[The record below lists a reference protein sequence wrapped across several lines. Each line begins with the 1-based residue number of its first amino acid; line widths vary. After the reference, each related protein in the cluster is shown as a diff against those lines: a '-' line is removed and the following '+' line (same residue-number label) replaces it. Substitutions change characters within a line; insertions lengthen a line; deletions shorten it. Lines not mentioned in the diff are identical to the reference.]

1 MDKKINDNYDIDD
14 NNIISN
20 IQINPLEI
28 SHEEIQEQNID
39 KDNIIINDDKENN
52 NEKEDNNKDENNKK
66 QKRKT
71 FIFKFYSGIL
81 ISMIYLLIS
90 LFTYSYLNL
99 VHIFLSF
106 YFIYLFFNFHS
117 ENSFI
122 LLNKAL
128 KIAYIIQFCY
138 IIIKGLLFIIYKL
151 FDKNNLNQFKI
162 FFEIFNISFN
172 KINYSIFEM
181 GISLFDLIILLLYY
195 SINNFHGSNWKKY
208 SNYCIKLI
216 KSWKGNENSLLSVG
230 LYLICLGTI
239 FQPSI
244 IHTFFLFIIL
254 LHLSSLLFN
263 LKFNHWLRKKISK
276 FFIYCL
282 PIYFLENYLF
292 NCPNFFDFLLDSESY
307 FHGFVG
313 IIYLFDKK
321 NTNYNYFKNWIFL
334 NIIPFILFY
343 FGFCLLVF
351 FVTIKNNKVY
361 NLEAQIDYI
370 NKEFNESF
378 ENMNESIDVAQ
389 GIIKFYIESK
399 TLTFYNKIKLYIIK
413 YCITPEFFLHLCR
426 IGIIIWINLFDT
438 YANVLF
444 IIWIFLS
451 IYMEDILL
459 FLNITKYTI
468 FPLLMLV
475 FSSTYIFNIGIF
487 NEFGSYYIKAFGL
500 VKYEKNSSV
509 FLIHM
514 GLKITIITLFQ
525 IYIYIQMKYFKF
537 YELHKNDIEK
547 KKNMKEKE
555 LNDLI
560 KIHFEGNYIL
570 QEIEI
575 IFKVVSVINSI
586 LVTVFFYLSICQNIN
601 IFNEIILMFI
611 FSLYVFSKHI
621 DEYYFKFLVSIN
633 IIFILKYIVHV
644 IYPEIQQN
652 DQTTNIYN
660 LLSLLFFDNLKNIH
674 YSWIAF
680 YFLYIEYCNSSSL
693 IFQKC
698 KSKTFSIFQL
708 IDQNEKLG
716 NTIKFILIT
725 ICDFIF
731 GIYIWLII
739 ACFIICFSMIENNI
753 LFLFELFIIF
763 IIYYKYIK
771 IASNK
776 YQNNENIFFYVWLLI
791 LSSIINFVIIYIL
804 QFLNK
809 RPLSFWNVLNT
820 PTLRRNL
827 ELFGLFLY
835 EADYT
840 SNLFPYMIMF
850 IISIALY
857 LEIDRQLKINSKLDS
872 NDNQKNNNIL
882 FRDGSEDVHKN
893 YLLNDEI
900 LKQYSTK
907 IYYVLYYILHYY
919 WIIIFIVVDI
929 LSIYWM
935 LSISMFIEIFIFS
948 FYIMKSFKYYYSNIL
963 SNEIIDDS
971 IQLYNYQKKNHF
983 KTTHSL
989 QEEYFNLVWKFNLFF
1004 ISLSYLSNIVL
1015 KFYED
1020 EKDKKEIKF
1029 LNGMIYIFGF
1039 YCSYKSNKNK
1049 YNFISYSFGYFLIIG
1064 LFSIRAYFV
1073 SKFEE
1078 IKVKMESAEES
1089 KKLSKRKRGGS
1100 FDIKKTILSLDNP
1113 EENVIP
1119 NMFNLDNESNNKL
1132 NESSVSSINDTID
1145 NAINDFEIIESKDN
1159 EISNDNIDNNLI
1171 QSFNNKY
1178 RHSLGTIISKDSSSI
1193 KYVKNKMI
1201 DYSISFQKAIKAFIE
1216 VIIIALILFEALL
1229 KVNII
1234 SFILLFF
1241 VIYTYIKNELNT
1253 QVMFYISSLVLFLFN
1268 LQYLLFVSNIS
1279 YNTNPF
1285 KDNEIMVYL
1294 KEILKIPWYY
1304 EFLGTKWGF
1313 FLSCGVYQYQ
1323 IRTLWIDVIILI
1335 ILYFYLEFFSF
1346 SLYEKDKSDIK
1357 FNILYDKYS
1366 KKFADMKFLTKE
1378 QYESFIYDMKF
1389 SYNINLKFSI
1399 SNNLEEKNSKLN
1411 QREIEKIKKG
1421 KEKTKKN
1428 KEVRKFKRL
1437 RNYFFLVLHQIVLV
1451 IILIISSQNR
1461 GLISLGYMG
1470 FSIYY
1475 IYYLCDFLAGKKWGL
1490 RNGIK
1495 NFIKPYFFFDL
1506 LIQFIFQ
1513 IPLDFFKTNSQ
1524 TFDVYM
1530 NILGFEKL
1538 VDFNSK
1544 KNIIKKGELLSLLMK
1559 IFCYFLLLLQEKIY
1573 SSYEFKKYILKY
1585 HYEYMNQA
1593 FIIGKC
1599 HSFLF
1604 NNHRIKLMED
1614 KVQERLKI
1622 EETLDSLKEMIENWN
1637 DKTSLNDTHDYY
1649 NNFKL
1654 NKKKSKK
1661 ITIGNLIRKH
1671 WLVKYSLTIYYAS
1684 RKIDLNRII
1693 IKSEL
1698 LNILQGNDFTYS
1710 ELEEAINKFEN
1721 ENNNKFDL
1729 NSNKNNIEQI
1739 VIVKENLKKNEEE
1752 QMNLIQIDKNLNENN
1767 DGELINSNI
1776 YSLDEKKVEEEKIKK
1791 EEEKL
1796 KEEEN
1801 ILKKKLKK
1809 EISKNNENE
1818 SDLFFPTAE
1827 YYEKKHEIRSLFFK
1841 KYYSKGRLF
1850 IFLIKA
1856 SYKYII
1862 ENFEYVCYF
1871 FMVINNFA
1879 YGSLISIF
1887 WTILVFLFGITQY
1900 PRPKKKFWKFCLV
1913 LSSTVIFI
1921 KFTVQL
1927 KFIDIFLERKEQ
1939 FPYLNLF
1946 FSNLENKNSFF
1957 SRLGIKRFKENQ
1969 QLSLIYYLMY
1979 DFFILGAL
1987 LINQFLLIKKGLW
2000 YKNETVYETIEEAN
2014 KRIQYFKSKKQINEF
2029 KNKPKTLEYN
2039 DIQIIIKDSIIH
2051 ESQDFCTIITSFINE
2066 NFNYIRNEKP
2076 GMDFYLFYT
2085 IFQILIIMYIIV
2097 FYTDMEQDKF
2107 LLNDDKLQPKQFSS
2121 SMIIVLFIHLILC
2134 VFDRYIY
2141 LKNTRK
2147 IKKIKYKIYDKET
2160 GNDITKKIIKENPN
2174 LNNYDNAQEYIN
2186 NNKEKYKLISY
2197 QYEGI
2202 QYSIIIKFI
2211 LQIITVISVHIF
2223 IFWYLPLYDSNK
2235 SIIKNINKQYFIN
2248 ELLSNNYTLI
2258 FYILYCFY
2266 FTFSGLQIK
2275 YGLAGMRKVS
2285 PLMAG
2290 SSMTYNIIYKSFK
2303 AIPFLFELKNF
2314 IDWSFTPTA
2323 LEIWQWLKFEEINGL
2338 LFINKCFNKS
2348 YMGRRIGSKR
2358 TLFLKISMG
2367 WSLFFFVLA
2376 IMFGPLVLFSSLNPS
2391 SQYNFVNGI
2400 YMKVE
2405 FHYNNSFQSGNL
2417 TLLESTNLEILN
2429 FDYDSFKKSMNKSN
2443 QDSNTY
2449 FSLYKNQQIQN
2460 ITIKGYGDFN
2470 WDISPKSYESLY
2482 KNLNDNSFQFYL
2494 RLTYSFSRKLG
2505 KSDESLYRY
2514 EDFELKDDIKKKLNE
2529 TFKSSNLSDL
2539 TDSTQIYIEKAF
2551 SKFLRIPSEE
2561 RPVELINEK
2570 QNIILGLKI
2579 IDQYNKF
2586 WYIKSSNLTNEI
2598 IPNLNINNNEDK
2610 IEGIQIITFSD
2621 TFSKITF
2628 GYNVLTFY
2636 MAFVLLVGNYL
2647 RTIFLGSAERVIY
2660 TEMVLPNK
2668 LLNVCEGIRISR
2680 IKKDYLKEEQLY
2692 YLLIDLMRSPEIIKS
2707 ITKSSLAFIQEK
2719 NIINQADLQKKIESS
2734 PINEDFNSVVRKSFQ
2749 RE

>member
-1 MDKKINDNYDIDD
+1 MNENYDFDN

-20 IQINPLEI
+20 GNIFPLEI
-28 SHEEIQEQNID
+28 SQEKKEDSFID
-39 KDNIIINDDKENN
+39 KDKSINKNEEKENN
-52 NEKEDNNKDENNKK
+52 NENGNNEDKNKK
-66 QKRKT
+66 KKKRKT
-71 FIFKFYSGIL
+71 FIFVFYSGIL
-81 ISMIYLLIS
+81 ISIIYLLIS

-106 YFIYLFFNFHS
+106 YFIYIFFNFHS
-117 ENSFI
+117 EYSFI
-122 LLNKAL
+122 LLNKVL
-128 KIAYIIQFCY
+128 NISYIIQFCY
-138 IIIKGLLFIIYKL
+138 IIIKGFLFIIYKIC
-151 FDKNNLNQFKI
+151 DKNILNKYETI
-162 FFEIFNISFN
+162 FEIFNMN
-172 KINYSIFEM
+172 LNNINYSLFDM
-181 GISLFDLIILLLYY
+181 GISLFDLILLLLYY
-195 SINNFHGSNWKKY
+195 SINNFSGSNWKKY
-208 SNYCIKLI
+208 SNNYIKLM
-216 KSWKGNENSLLSVG
+216 KTWKGNENTLLSVG

-239 FQPSI
+239 IQPSS
-244 IHTFFLFIIL
+244 IHTCFLFIVLI
-254 LHLSSLLFN
+254 HLSSLLFN
-263 LKFNHWLRKKISK
+263 LKVNHWLRKKISK

-282 PIYFLENYLF
+282 PIYFLINYLF
-292 NCPNFFDFLLDSESY
+292 NCPFIKDLFDSY
-307 FHGFVG
+307 FNEDWKNLFG
-313 IIYLFDKK
+313 ILSLFNKE
-321 NTNYNYFKNWIFL
+321 NSNYNYFKNWIIL
-334 NIIPFILFY
+334 NIIPFIFFY

-351 FVTIKNNKVY
+351 FLTIKNNKTY
-361 NLEAQIDYI
+361 NFESQIEYI
-370 NKEFNESF
+370 NNEFNESF

-399 TLTFYNKIKLYIIK
+399 HLSFYNKIKLYIIK

-468 FPLLMLV
+468 FPILILT
-475 FSSTYIFNIGIF
+475 FFSTYIFNIKIF
-487 NEFGSYYIKAFGL
+487 TEIGSYYIKAFGL
-500 VKYEKNSSV
+500 VKYENDQSS

-525 IYIYIQMKYFKF
+525 IYIYIQMKYFIF
-537 YELHKNDIEK
+537 YELHKSDIEK
-547 KKNMKEKE
+547 KKDIKKKE

-575 IFKVVSVINSI
+575 IFKIDSVINSI

-621 DEYYFKFLVSIN
+621 DEHYFKFLISIN
-633 IIFILKYIVHV
+633 IIFILKYIVHL

-652 DQTTNIYN
+652 DKTTNIYN

-680 YFLYIEYCNSSSL
+680 YFLYIEYCNSSSI

-725 ICDFIF
+725 LCDFIF

-820 PTLRRNL
+820 PRLRRNL

-857 LEIDRQLKINSKLDS
+857 LEIDRQLKINTKIDS
-872 NDNQKNNNIL
+872 NDNKKTSNKK
-882 FRDGSEDVHKN
+882 FSDGSEDLHKN
-893 YLLNDEI
+893 YLLNDDL

-948 FYIMKSFKYYYSNIL
+948 FYIMKSFKNYYSNIL
-963 SNEIIDDS
+963 ENEINDDS
-971 IQLYNYQKKNHF
+971 IQLYNSQKKNHF

-989 QEEYFNLVWKFNLFF
+989 QEEYFNLVWKFNLIF

-1020 EKDKKEIKF
+1020 EKETKTIKF
-1029 LNGMIYIFGF
+1029 LKGIIYIFGF
-1039 YCSYKSNKNK
+1039 YCSYQSNKTK

-1089 KKLSKRKRGGS
+1089 KKIPNRKRGGS
-1100 FDIKKTILSLDNP
+1100 FDNKKKNSILSLDNP
-1113 EENVIP
+1113 EENIIP
-1119 NMFNLDNESNNKL
+1119 NMFNFNNESNNSL
-1132 NESSVSSINDTID
+1132 NESSISNINIELD
-1145 NAINDFEIIESKDN
+1145 NPINDFELNESKNND
-1159 EISNDNIDNNLI
+1159 ILNDNNDDNLMKSI
-1171 QSFNNKY
+1171 KNKF
-1178 RHSLGTIISKDSSSI
+1178 RHTQGTIISKDNSSN

-1201 DYSISFQKAIKAFIE
+1201 DYSISFQKAIKAFLE
-1216 VIIIALILFEALL
+1216 VIIIALVLFEALL

-1241 VIYTYIKNELNT
+1241 VVYTYLKNELNT
-1253 QVMFYISSLVLFLFN
+1253 QVIFYISSLVLFLFN
-1268 LQYLLFVSNIS
+1268 LQYILFVSNIS
-1279 YNTNPF
+1279 YNTNLF
-1285 KDNEIMVYL
+1285 NDNEIIQYL
-1294 KEILKIPWYY
+1294 KELFKIPWYY
-1304 EFLGTKWGF
+1304 DILGIKWGF

-1346 SLYEKDKSDIK
+1346 SLYEKDKNDIK
-1357 FNILYDKYS
+1357 FNELYDKYS
-1366 KKFADMKFLTKE
+1366 RKFADLEFLTKQ

-1389 SYNINLKFSI
+1389 SYDINLNFSL
-1399 SNNLEEKNSKLN
+1399 SNKEDKNLKLN

-1428 KEVRKFKRL
+1428 KEVRKFKKF
-1437 RNYFFLVLHQIVLV
+1437 RNYFFLILHQIVLV

-1490 RNGIK
+1490 KNGIK

-1513 IPLDFFKTNSQ
+1513 IPLDIYKINSE
-1524 TFDVYM
+1524 TLNVYM

-1538 VDFNSK
+1538 IDLNSK
-1544 KNIIKKGELLSLLMK
+1544 NNIIKKRELLSILMK

-1573 SSYEFKKYILKY
+1573 SSYDFKKYILKY

-1604 NNHRIKLMED
+1604 NNHRIKLMKD
-1614 KVQERLKI
+1614 KFQERLKI
-1622 EETLDSLKEMIENWN
+1622 EETLESLKEMIENWN
-1637 DKTSLNDTHDYY
+1637 EKYTLNDTNDYY
-1649 NNFKL
+1649 NSFKL
-1654 NKKKSKK
+1654 NKKKKKK
-1661 ITIGNLIRKH
+1661 ISIGNLIRKH
-1671 WLVKYSLTIYYAS
+1671 WLVKLSLRIYYAS
-1684 RKIDLNRII
+1684 RKIDLDKIVL
-1693 IKSEL
+1693 KSEL

-1710 ELEEAINKFEN
+1710 ELDEKINKFEK
-1721 ENNNKFDL
+1721 ENKKIYDPIFNN
-1729 NSNKNNIEQI
+1729 NNIEEI
-1739 VIVKENLKKNEEE
+1739 DIVKENLKKNEEE
-1752 QMNLIQIDKNLNENN
+1752 QMNLIQIDKYLNEKNN
-1767 DGELINSNI
+1767 NELIDSNI
-1776 YSLDEKKVEEEKIKK
+1776 YSLDEKKEEEEKIKK

-1801 ILKKKLKK
+1801 KLIKKLKK
-1809 EISKNNENE
+1809 EISKNNEND

-1827 YYEKKHEIRSLFFK
+1827 YYENKHKVRNHFFK
-1841 KYYSKGRLF
+1841 EYYSKGRLF
-1850 IFLIKA
+1850 IFLIKS
-1856 SYKYII
+1856 SYKYMI

-1887 WTILVFLFGITQY
+1887 WTLLVFLFGITQY
-1900 PRPKKKFWKFCLV
+1900 PRPKKNFWSFCLI
-1913 LSSTVIFI
+1913 LSSTIIFI

-1927 KFIDIFLERKEQ
+1927 NFIDIFLEGKDT
-1939 FPYLNLF
+1939 FPYLYNF
-1946 FSNLENKNSFF
+1946 FSNLENKNSFL

-1969 QLSLIYYLMY
+1969 QISLIYYLIY
-1979 DFFILGAL
+1979 DFFILGSL

-2000 YKNETVYETIEEAN
+2000 DKIETFYETIEEAN
-2014 KRIQYFKSKKQINEF
+2014 SRIQFFKSEKVINEF
-2029 KNKPKTLEYN
+2029 KLKTKTLEYK
-2039 DIQIIIKDSIIH
+2039 DIQLLIKDSKKK
-2051 ESQDFCTIITSFINE
+2051 ENQDFFTNITSFINE

-2085 IFQILIIMYIIV
+2085 IFQILIILYIIV

-2121 SMIIVLFIHLILC
+2121 SMIIVLFLHLILC
-2134 VFDRYIY
+2134 VIDRYVY

-2147 IKKIKYKIYDKET
+2147 IKSIKFKIYDKKNGE
-2160 GNDITKKIIKENPN
+2160 DITEKIKKENKN
-2174 LNNYDNAQEYIN
+2174 LDKNYEKIQEYIKK
-2186 NNKEKYKLISY
+2186 NKEKYKLISY
-2197 QYEGI
+2197 QYEGV

-2211 LQIITVISVHIF
+2211 LQIITVISIHIF
-2223 IFWYLPLYDSNK
+2223 IFWYLPLYDTN
-2235 SIIKNINKQYFIN
+2235 KNIIINIKKQYFIN

-2290 SSMTYNIIYKSFK
+2290 SSMTYNIIYKTFK

-2348 YMGRRIGSKR
+2348 YTGRRIGSKR

-2391 SQYNFVNGI
+2391 SEYNFINGI
-2400 YMKVE
+2400 HMKVE

-2417 TLLESTNLEILN
+2417 TLLESSNLEILN
-2429 FDYDSFKKSMNKSN
+2429 FNYDSFKQLMNKSN
-2443 QDSNTY
+2443 QDPNTY
-2449 FSLYKNQQIQN
+2449 ISLYNNKQIQN

-2482 KNLNDNSFQFYL
+2482 NNLNDKSFQFYL

-2514 EDFELKDDIKKKLNE
+2514 EDFELNDNIKKQLNE
-2529 TFKSSNLSDL
+2529 TLKSSNLFDL
-2539 TDSTQIYIEKAF
+2539 KISNQIYIEKAF

-2598 IPNLNINNNEDK
+2598 PNLNNNNEDK

-2660 TEMVLPNK
+2660 TEMVLPHK

-2692 YLLIDLMRSPEIIKS
+2692 YLLIDLMRSPEIIKN
-2707 ITKSSLAFIQEK
+2707 ITKSSLIFIQEK
-2719 NIINQADLQKKIESS
+2719 NIINQKDSKNDIEST
-2734 PINEDFNSVVRKSFQ
+2734 PIEEDFNSVVRKSFN